1 MRRHADLPK
10 VVSQPK
16 GSAFFGAAP
25 EWAIGDNRSPT
36 QEMNMRFAIS
46 LLLMLFAL
54 TPCGLK
60 SAFPVL
66 VNDEWSEAVN
76 GLQARLELVERE
88 KINGTRWLVPHLEL
102 RSVRDLGNQMEVNC
116 DNRHLKIELVDA
128 NDSPVG
134 TGWSLPRSGPTQEL
148 NVIVLPWDSSI
159 RLNLECRNWGVPKD
173 AAAMVAADSGAW
185 VIQEKEKGKIYLRA
199 TLTGEKTES
208 SYDSWKR
215 WSGKIQTPPLKVD
228 WK

>member
-1 MRRHADLPK
+1 
-10 VVSQPK
+10 
-16 GSAFFGAAP
+16 
-25 EWAIGDNRSPT
+25 
-36 QEMNMRFAIS
+36 MNMRFAIS

-54 TPCGLK
+54 TPGGLK

-102 RSVRDLGNQMEVNC
+102 RSVRDFGNQMEVNC

-134 TGWSLPRSGPTQEL
+134 TRWSLPRSGPTQEL
-148 NVIVLPWDSSI
+148 NVIVLP
-159 RLNLECRNWGVPKD
+159 
-173 AAAMVAADSGAW
+173 
-185 VIQEKEKGKIYLRA
+185 
-199 TLTGEKTES
+199 
-208 SYDSWKR
+208 
-215 WSGKIQTPPLKVD
+215 
-228 WK
+228 

>member
-1 MRRHADLPK
+1 
-10 VVSQPK
+10 
-16 GSAFFGAAP
+16 
-25 EWAIGDNRSPT
+25 
-36 QEMNMRFAIS
+36 MNMRFAIS

-54 TPCGLK
+54 APGGLK
-60 SAFPVL
+60 PTFLVL
-66 VNDEWSEAVN
+66 ANDDWSEAVN

-88 KINGTRWLVPHLEL
+88 KINGTRWLEPHLEL
-102 RSVRDLGNQMEVNC
+102 RNVRDLANQMEVNC
-116 DNRHLKIELVDA
+116 DNSHLKVELVDA
-128 NDSPVG
+128 NGSSLRDRWSP
-134 TGWSLPRSGPTQEL
+134 PRTGPTHEL

-185 VIQEKEKGKIYLRA
+185 VIQESEKGKVYLRA
-199 TLTGEKTES
+199 TLMGEKIEP
-208 SYDSWKR
+208 SYNSWKR